1 MIKIEKQKNG
11 YLVGEKFFIPEW
23 NEIETGKIT
32 LSLTNGEPMSYD
44 KNNKKIIN
52 FPGSY
57 EIEDCNISVFE
68 TNWSLN
74 FFVKDGEESFAFIQ
88 NPTVLEKEEFGA
100 IANRI
105 YREDSIHE
113 ALLRMEF
120 DGDKINLS
128 DIN

>member
-1 MIKIEKQKNG
+1 MIKIEKKKNG

-23 NEIETGKIT
+23 NEIETEKIT

-57 EIEDCNISVFE
+57 EIEGCNISVFE

-88 NPTVLEKEEFGA
+88 NPTVLEKEEFGV